1 MITDQT
7 GFEIWNSKEKPP
19 VISQGSLKRATITFP
34 LLLYLFIGCAGS
46 LLLPVGFLQL
56 QRAGAFL

>member
-34 LLLYLFIGCAGS
+34 LLLYLFNGCAGS

-56 QRAGAFL
+56 Q